1 MPKSGCMNAILSF
14 ALVSDINN
22 FSPFNRKRVTYKP
35 VQQFAFEIQY
45 NKIFTANQELFR
57 ASKFLA
63 SQLRI
68 F

>member
-45 NKIFTANQELFR
+45 NSR
-57 ASKFLA
+57 FL
-63 SQLRI
+63 QPIKNFLGHPN